1 MWAGYT
7 FPALIVGTF
16 LDGMSSL
23 HGQRPAEL
31 GGRDPSDCRELNW
44 AGANFAFI
52 LLTCCCYPTLRWDYS
67 ITQKAKSN
75 SDIQHCPTFGR
86 KAVAMPSRMA
96 SRCTRKEWPPTQTL
110 WVCWKHRTST
120 QNTHQLLNW
129 ARHCHLGAYGAVQN
143 KASLLSFCYT
153 PLFIAEELD

>member
-1 MWAGYT
+1 MERAACMDSTRQNWVEETHLIAGN
-7 FPALIVGTF
+7 LIEQEQT
-16 LDGMSSL
+16 LPLSSSHAAVTQL
-23 HGQRPAEL
+23 CAKITPSHKRPRAILTSSTAPPLAE
-31 GGRDPSDCRELNW
+31 
-44 AGANFAFI
+44 
-52 LLTCCCYPTLRWDYS
+52 
-67 ITQKAKSN
+67 
-75 SDIQHCPTFGR
+75 

-96 SRCTRKEWPPTQTL
+96 SLYTRKEWPPTQTL